1 MGNAQLLGVQ
11 FDPKYIGQPSNFED
25 SVCALIVVT
34 PERVNKGV
42 HWIWRRR
49 FHQGSR
55 SSSPY
60 ELHHS
65 AWMRLPA
72 SNPPPSNAV
81 HSAADG
87 HAMLPRPP
95 CAAFGAL
102 NLRQAECAYSVVNW
116 LLILLG
122 GSGTP

>member
-55 SSSPY
+55 SDIISI
-60 ELHHS
+60 
-65 AWMRLPA
+65 R
-72 SNPPPSNAV
+72 
-81 HSAADG
+81 AAPLCMDE
-87 HAMLPRPP
+87 
-95 CAAFGAL
+95 AAC
-102 NLRQAECAYSVVNW
+102 E
-116 LLILLG
+116 
-122 GSGTP
+122 